1 MVLQDEGSS
10 SSVTSSP
17 LHNFSTMPLHHPSV
31 AGTTTTTPPPWMA
44 RELRSDERGLCLIH
58 LLLNCAAAA
67 SSGRL
72 DAANATLEHIAALA
86 SPDGDA
92 MQRVAAAFAEALA
105 RRALRAWP
113 GLCRA
118 LLLPRSAPSPAELAA
133 ARRHFLDLCP
143 FLRLAG
149 AAANQSILEAME
161 GEKMVHVVDLGGAD
175 PTQWLELLHLLAARP
190 EGPPHLRL
198 TAVSEHKDV
207 LTQTAMALAKEA
219 ERLDV
224 PFQFNPV
231 VAPRGLESLDL
242 ESLRVKTGEAVAV
255 TSTLQLH
262 SLLATSS
269 SSDDDDG
276 VDTNNKKKNNKDD
289 SSSRRRRSPEDE
301 SGGSGVSPA
310 SPYCSTSSPRPS
322 NSKGK
327 ANTNKVE
334 AFLCGVWGLSPK
346 VVVVTEQEATH
357 NAAPLT
363 DRFVEALNYY
373 AALFDCLEVVAARG
387 SVQRARVERWMLA
400 EEIKNIVACDGAE
413 RRERHERLDRW
424 AVRMEAA
431 GFARLPLSYYALL
444 QARRAAQGLLGCD
457 GFKVR
462 EEKGAFFLCW
472 QDRPIFSVSAW
483 RGRRFD

>member
-1 MVLQDEGSS
+1 MVQDEGSS

-17 LHNFSTMPLHHPSV
+17 LHTFSAMPLHPS
-31 AGTTTTTPPPWMA
+31 ATATPPPPWLLK

-72 DAANATLEHIAALA
+72 DAANAALEHIASLA

-118 LLLPRSAPSPAELAA
+118 LLLPRGAAPAPAELAA
-133 ARRHFLDLCP
+133 ARRHFFDLCP

-149 AAANQSILEAME
+149 AAANQCILEAME
-161 GEKMVHVVDLGGAD
+161 SERIVHVVDLGGGDA
-175 PTQWLELLHLLAARP
+175 TQWVELLHLLAARP

-198 TAVSEHKDV
+198 TAVGEHRDV
-207 LTQTAMALAKEA
+207 LAATAMALTKEA

-231 VAPRGLESLDL
+231 VSRLDAL
-242 ESLRVKTGEAVAV
+242 DVESLRVKTGEALAI
-255 TSTLQLH
+255 TSSLQLH
-262 SLLATSS
+262 CLLAA
-269 SSDDDDG
+269 DDDAG
-276 VDTNNKKKNNKDD
+276 ASAGAAGKD
-289 SSSRRRRSPEDE
+289 SKGGGRSSPE
-301 SGGSGVSPA
+301 SGVSPEHA
-310 SPYCSTSSPRPS
+310 SRR
-322 NSKGK
+322 
-327 ANTNKVE
+327 VD
-334 AFLCGVWGLSPK
+334 AFLGALWGLSPK
-346 VVVVTEQEATH
+346 VMVVTEQEASH
-357 NAAPLT
+357 NAAALT
-363 DRFVEALNYY
+363 ERFVEALNYY
-373 AALFDCLEVVAARG
+373 AALFDCLEVAAPRG
-387 SVQRARVERWMLA
+387 SVERARVERWLLA
-400 EEIKNIVACDGAE
+400 EEIKNIVACDGGE

-424 AVRMEAA
+424 AARMEGA
-431 GFARLPLSYYALL
+431 GFGRVPLSYYAML
-444 QARRAAQGLLGCD
+444 QARRAAQGLGCD

>member
-1 MVLQDEGSS
+1 MVQDEGSS

-17 LHNFSTMPLHHPSV
+17 LQNFSNMPLHPAAAAAAS
-31 AGTTTTTPPPWMA
+31 PMPPWLL

-67 SSGRL
+67 AAGRL
-72 DAANATLEHIAALA
+72 DAANAALEHIATLA
-86 SPDGDA
+86 APDGDA

-118 LLLPRSAPSPAELAA
+118 LLLPRAAPTPAEFVA
-133 ARRHFLDLCP
+133 ARRHFHDLCP

-161 GEKMVHVVDLGGAD
+161 SEKIVHVIDLGGAD
-175 PTQWLELLHLLAARP
+175 ATQWLELLHLLAARP

-198 TAVSEHKDV
+198 TAVHEHKDV
-207 LTQTAMALAKEA
+207 LTQTAMVLTKEA

-231 VAPRGLESLDL
+231 VSRLDAL
-242 ESLRVKTGEAVAV
+242 DVESLRVKTGEALAI
-255 TSTLQLH
+255 SSSLQLH
-262 SLLATSS
+262 CLLAA
-269 SSDDDDG
+269 DDDSAAAAAAAVG
-276 VDTNNKKKNNKDD
+276 KDKE
-289 SSSRRRRSPEDE
+289 RRSPE
-301 SGGSGVSPA
+301 SGLSP
-310 SPYCSTSSPRPS
+310 STSR
-322 NSKGK
+322 
-327 ANTNKVE
+327 AD
-334 AFLCGVWGLSPK
+334 AFLGALWGLSPK
-346 VVVVTEQEATH
+346 VMVVTEQEASH
-357 NAAPLT
+357 NAAALT
-363 DRFVEALNYY
+363 ERFVEALNYY
-373 AALFDCLEVVAARG
+373 AALFDCLEVAAARG
-387 SVQRARVERWMLA
+387 SVERARVERWLLG

-424 AVRMEAA
+424 ARRMEAA
-431 GFARLPLSYYALL
+431 GFGRVPLSYYALL
-444 QARRAAQGLLGCD
+444 QARRAAQGLGCD

-462 EEKGAFFLCW
+462 EEKGSFFLCW
-472 QDRPIFSVSAW
+472 QDRAIFSVSAW

>member
-1 MVLQDEGSS
+1 MVQDEGSS

-17 LHNFSTMPLHHPSV
+17 LHNFSNMPLHP
-31 AGTTTTTPPPWMA
+31 AAAPTPPWLL

-67 SSGRL
+67 AAGRL
-72 DAANATLEHIAALA
+72 DAANAALEHIASLA
-86 SPDGDA
+86 APDGDA

-118 LLLPRSAPSPAELAA
+118 LLLPRAAPTAAELAA

-161 GEKMVHVVDLGGAD
+161 SEKIVHVIDLGGAD
-175 PTQWLELLHLLAARP
+175 ATQWLELLHLLAARP
-190 EGPPHLRL
+190 EGPPHFRL
-198 TAVSEHKDV
+198 TAVHEHKDV
-207 LTQTAMALAKEA
+207 LTQTAMVLTKEA

-231 VAPRGLESLDL
+231 VSRLDAL
-242 ESLRVKTGEAVAV
+242 DVESLRVKTGEALAI
-255 TSTLQLH
+255 TSSLQLH
-262 SLLATSS
+262 CLLA
-269 SSDDDDG
+269 SDDDSAANG
-276 VDTNNKKKNNKDD
+276 KDSNSKD
-289 SSSRRRRSPEDE
+289 RRSPE
-301 SGGSGVSPA
+301 SGLSP
-310 SPYCSTSSPRPS
+310 STSR
-322 NSKGK
+322 
-327 ANTNKVE
+327 AD
-334 AFLCGVWGLSPK
+334 AFLGALWGLSPK
-346 VVVVTEQEATH
+346 VMVVTEQEASH
-357 NAAPLT
+357 NAAALT
-363 DRFVEALNYY
+363 ERFVEALNYY

-387 SVQRARVERWMLA
+387 SVERARVERWLLG
-400 EEIKNIVACDGAE
+400 EEIKNIVACEGGE

-424 AVRMEAA
+424 AARMEGA
-431 GFARLPLSYYALL
+431 GFGRVPLSYYALL
-444 QARRAAQGLLGCD
+444 QARRAAQALGCD

-462 EEKGAFFLCW
+462 EEKGSFFLCW
-472 QDRPIFSVSAW
+472 QERAIFSVSAW

>member
-1 MVLQDEGSS
+1 MVQDEGSS

-17 LHNFSTMPLHHPSV
+17 LHNFSTMPLHASPGG
-31 AGTTTTTPPPWMA
+31 APAPTPPWLV

-67 SSGRL
+67 GAGRL
-72 DAANATLEHIAALA
+72 DAANAALEHIASLA

-118 LLLPRSAPSPAELAA
+118 LLLPRAGPTPAELAA

-149 AAANQSILEAME
+149 AAANQSVLEAME
-161 GEKMVHVVDLGGAD
+161 SERMVHVVDLGGAD
-175 PTQWLELLHLLAARP
+175 AAQWVELLHLLAARP

-198 TAVSEHKDV
+198 TAVHEHRDV
-207 LTQTAMALAKEA
+207 LTQTAVALTKEA

-231 VAPRGLESLDL
+231 VSRLEALDV
-242 ESLRVKTGEAVAV
+242 ESLRVKTGEALAV
-255 TSTLQLH
+255 TSSLQLH
-262 SLLATSS
+262 CLLA
-269 SSDDDDG
+269 SDDDSGKHHQGSGDH
-276 VDTNNKKKNNKDD
+276 K
-289 SSSRRRRSPEDE
+289 RQRSPE
-301 SGGSGVSPA
+301 SGVSP
-310 SPYCSTSSPRPS
+310 STSR
-322 NSKGK
+322 
-327 ANTNKVE
+327 AD
-334 AFLCGVWGLSPK
+334 AFLGALWGLSPK
-346 VVVVTEQEATH
+346 VVVVTEQEASH

-363 DRFVEALNYY
+363 ERFVEALNYY
-373 AALFDCLEVVAARG
+373 AALFDCLESAAPRG
-387 SVQRARVERWMLA
+387 SVERARVERWLLG
-400 EEIKNIVACDGAE
+400 EEVKNIVACDGAD

-424 AVRMEAA
+424 AARMEGA
-431 GFARLPLSYYALL
+431 GFARVPLSYYALL
-444 QARRAAQGLLGCD
+444 QARRAAQGLGCD

-472 QDRPIFSVSAW
+472 QERAIFSVSAW

>member
-1 MVLQDEGSS
+1 MVQDEGSS
-10 SSVTSSP
+10 SSVTSSS
-17 LHNFSTMPLHHPSV
+17 LHNFSTMPLHASPG
-31 AGTTTTTPPPWMA
+31 AGAAASPTTPPWLA

-67 SSGRL
+67 GAGRL
-72 DAANATLEHIAALA
+72 DAANAALEHIAALA

-118 LLLPRSAPSPAELAA
+118 LLLPRAGPTPAELAV

-149 AAANQSILEAME
+149 AAANQSVLEAME
-161 GEKMVHVVDLGGAD
+161 SEKIVHVVDLGGAD
-175 PTQWLELLHLLAARP
+175 ATQWLELLHLLAARP

-198 TAVSEHKDV
+198 TAVHEHRDV
-207 LTQTAMALAKEA
+207 LTQTAMVLTKEA

-231 VAPRGLESLDL
+231 VSRLEALDV
-242 ESLRVKTGEAVAV
+242 ESLRVKTGEALAV
-255 TSTLQLH
+255 TSSLQLH
-262 SLLATSS
+262 CLLA
-269 SSDDDDG
+269 SDDDSSGKDG
-276 VDTNNKKKNNKDD
+276 HHHQSSNGKGGDTNK
-289 SSSRRRRSPEDE
+289 RPRSPE
-301 SGGSGVSPA
+301 SGVSP
-310 SPYCSTSSPRPS
+310 STSR
-322 NSKGK
+322 
-327 ANTNKVE
+327 AD
-334 AFLCGVWGLSPK
+334 AFLGALWGLSPK
-346 VVVVTEQEATH
+346 VVVVTEQEASH

-363 DRFVEALNYY
+363 ERFVEALNYY
-373 AALFDCLEVVAARG
+373 AALFDCLESAAPRG
-387 SVQRARVERWMLA
+387 SVERARVERWLLG
-400 EEIKNIVACDGAE
+400 EEVKNIVACDGAD

-424 AVRMEAA
+424 AARMEGA
-431 GFARLPLSYYALL
+431 GFARVPLSYYALL
-444 QARRAAQGLLGCD
+444 QARRAAQGLGCD

-472 QDRPIFSVSAW
+472 QDRAIFSVSAW

>member
-17 LHNFSTMPLHHPSV
+17 LHNFSTMPLHHHPS
-31 AGTTTTTPPPWMA
+31 ASAATTTPPPPWMA

-72 DAANATLEHIAALA
+72 DAANAALEHIAALA

-175 PTQWLELLHLLAARP
+175 PTLWLELLHLLAARP

-207 LTQTAMALAKEA
+207 LTQTAMALTKEA

-269 SSDDDDG
+269 SSSDDDDG
-276 VDTNNKKKNNKDD
+276 VDTNKKKERM
-289 SSSRRRRSPEDE
+289 RRRRSPEDE
-301 SGGSGVSPA
+301 SGGSGVSPPPPA
-310 SPYCSTSSPRPS
+310 YRG
-322 NSKGK
+322 SKGK
-327 ANTNKVE
+327 EKVE
-334 AFLCGVWGLSPK
+334 TFLCGVWGLSPK

-373 AALFDCLEVVAARG
+373 AALFDCLEVVAPRG
-387 SVQRARVERWMLA
+387 SLERARVERWMLA
-400 EEIKNIVACDGAE
+400 EEIKNIVACEGAD

-424 AVRMEAA
+424 AVRMEGA
-431 GFARLPLSYYALL
+431 GFARMPLSYYALL

-462 EEKGAFFLCW
+462 EDKGAFFLCW

>member
-1 MVLQDEGSS
+1 MFLSHTISVADGSS

-17 LHNFSTMPLHHPSV
+17 LHNFSAMPLHPDAAASP
-31 AGTTTTTPPPWMA
+31 TPPWLV

-67 SSGRL
+67 GAGRL
-72 DAANATLEHIAALA
+72 DAANAALEHIATLA

-118 LLLPRSAPSPAELAA
+118 LLLPRGGAAPAAAELAA

-161 GEKMVHVVDLGGAD
+161 SEKIVHVIDLGGAD
-175 PTQWLELLHLLAARP
+175 ATQWVELLHLLAARP

-198 TAVSEHKDV
+198 TAVHEHKDV
-207 LTQTAMALAKEA
+207 LAHTAMALTKEA

-231 VAPRGLESLDL
+231 VVSRLEALDV
-242 ESLRVKTGEAVAV
+242 ESLRVKTGEAVAI
-255 TSTLQLH
+255 TSNLQLH
-262 SLLATSS
+262 CLLAA
-269 SSDDDDG
+269 DDPDDSKG
-276 VDTNNKKKNNKDD
+276 SGNKDTKD
-289 SSSRRRRSPEDE
+289 RRRSSPEE
-301 SGGSGVSPA
+301 SSGVSA
-310 SPYCSTSSPRPS
+310 STSR
-322 NSKGK
+322 
-327 ANTNKVE
+327 AE
-334 AFLCGVWGLSPK
+334 AFLGALWGLSPK
-346 VVVVTEQEATH
+346 VMVVTEQEASH
-357 NAAPLT
+357 NAAALT
-363 DRFVEALNYY
+363 ERFVEALNYY
-373 AALFDCLEVVAARG
+373 AALFDCLESVAARG
-387 SVQRARVERWMLA
+387 SVERARVERWLLG
-400 EEIKNIVACDGAE
+400 EEIKNIVACDGGE
-413 RRERHERLDRW
+413 RRERHERLEKW
-424 AVRMEAA
+424 AARMEAA
-431 GFARLPLSYYALL
+431 GFGRVPLSYYALL

-462 EEKGAFFLCW
+462 EEKGSFFLCW
-472 QDRPIFSVSAW
+472 QDRAIFSVSAW

>member
-1 MVLQDEGSS
+1 MVHDEASS

-17 LHNFSTMPLHHPSV
+17 LHSFSAMPLHPP
-31 AGTTTTTPPPWMA
+31 AAAAAAAAAPTTTPTPPPPWLL

-67 SSGRL
+67 AAGRL
-72 DAANATLEHIAALA
+72 DAANAALEHIASLA
-86 SPDGDA
+86 APDGDA

-118 LLLPRSAPSPAELAA
+118 LLLPRAAPGAAELAA
-133 ARRHFLDLCP
+133 ARRHFHDLCP

-149 AAANQSILEAME
+149 AAANQCVLEAME
-161 GEKMVHVVDLGGAD
+161 AEKVVHVVDLGGAD
-175 PTQWLELLHLLAARP
+175 AAQWLELLHLLAARP

-198 TAVSEHKDV
+198 TAVHEHRDV
-207 LTQTAMALAKEA
+207 LAQTAMVLNKEA

-231 VAPRGLESLDL
+231 VCRLDAL
-242 ESLRVKTGEAVAV
+242 DVESLRVKTGEALAV
-255 TSTLQLH
+255 TSSLQLH
-262 SLLATSS
+262 CLLA
-269 SSDDDDG
+269 SDDDKDFCSS
-276 VDTNNKKKNNKDD
+276 NKAAE
-289 SSSRRRRSPEDE
+289 RRSPE
-301 SGGSGVSPA
+301 SGLSP
-310 SPYCSTSSPRPS
+310 STSR
-322 NSKGK
+322 
-327 ANTNKVE
+327 AD
-334 AFLCGVWGLSPK
+334 AFLGSLWGLSPK
-346 VVVVTEQEATH
+346 VVVVTEQEASH
-357 NAAPLT
+357 NAAALT
-363 DRFVEALNYY
+363 ERFVEALNYY

-387 SVQRARVERWMLA
+387 SVERARVERWLLG

-413 RRERHERLDRW
+413 RRERHERLERW
-424 AVRMEAA
+424 AARMEGA
-431 GFARLPLSYYALL
+431 GFGRVPMSYYALL

-462 EEKGAFFLCW
+462 EEKGSFFLCW
-472 QDRPIFSVSAW
+472 QDRAVFSVSAW